1 MIVRKIALGLI
12 LIILAFF
19 SPNVTAQK
27 QIVYDG
33 ITLPRTID
41 FEGQELQLNG
51 FGSRSKLWTEVYIQA
66 LYISFLSDNANEIL
80 NSDATMA
87 IRLQITSSLVTSKKL
102 SKSLQKGIIKS
113 IGEENLSK
121 FTVQLDLLEKLLNRE
136 DTNNG
141 DNFNLIYT
149 PLDKSIWVYKNNI
162 LEGKI
167 PGLEFKKAF
176 FGIWLG
182 QNPVDDDLKKSL
194 LGH

>member
-87 IRLQITSSLVTSKKL
+87 IRLQITSSLVTSKK
-102 SKSLQKGIIKS
+102 II
-113 IGEENLSK
+113 
-121 FTVQLDLLEKLLNRE
+121 
-136 DTNNG
+136 
-141 DNFNLIYT
+141 
-149 PLDKSIWVYKNNI
+149 
-162 LEGKI
+162 
-167 PGLEFKKAF
+167 
-176 FGIWLG
+176 
-182 QNPVDDDLKKSL
+182 
-194 LGH
+194 